1 MARVASILLILLFLG
16 LLVKAANPLSAA
28 SRYQLWQRNATC
40 LRGVASSS
48 PRCYQAFIGLNDD
61 QVIDSLQAVGVK
73 INATFN
79 GFVTATIPAHVM
91 HNVVSI
97 EGVSQISLGCHVHVC
112 NDSARYYS
120 NVDDLIHAK
129 GMPAP
134 LRGKDVIVGIIDTG
148 IDYNHVNWNDADG
161 RSRLQAV
168 YMPCDSSGVSPVVD
182 GYSLPGSYYETQGEI
197 ALLTTDSPDSSH
209 GTHTAGTAVGGY
221 MSCNWYGV
229 APEADIVA
237 CGIPEDELTDINIAN
252 CLRYIFDFADRA
264 GKPCVVNMSLGTND
278 GPNDGS
284 SFLCR
289 TFSSLSGPG
298 RICVLS
304 AGNDGNAPICFHEN
318 LSGNRDTVTTLLRN
332 QWSGLQRKGY
342 VSMWNDGAQEHLTRI
357 VIVNRQ
363 TGEIEYAS
371 SWIGSLPE
379 DSVYEI
385 NSVDDLD
392 FGAYYSGYFQYVNA
406 IEPQFDVDGSVVGD
420 GRFHSYWIFD
430 ATSLAAGHLVGIQYT
445 ANQPTMLSGWC
456 TKNTYFYSFNLP
468 GVTGGTSQGSISDMA
483 TTDDVISVG
492 AYCTRASYVNIYG
505 DNMHITG
512 SIPTDIADFSSY
524 GPDERGLSRPDICAP
539 GYSVISSASRY
550 ETDAVLRS
558 WVSPVTV
565 DGIEY
570 PYYVNQGT
578 SMSAP
583 VVSGCIALLLQLEPR
598 LTVGMI
604 RDVFNATAVRD
615 QWVQNGNLERW
626 GSGKID
632 VLAAVNHVIDRI
644 LLKGDV
650 NHDDEVNIAD
660 VLLIIDVLLDDGSQR
675 DSATL
680 IRADVN
686 RDSEIQIADVNRLI
700 DLILKN

>member
-16 LLVKAANPLSAA
+16 LLVKAANPFSAA

-91 HNVVSI
+91 HDVVSI

-120 NVDDLIHAK
+120 NVDDLIHAQ
-129 GMPAP
+129 GLPAP

-342 VSMWNDGAQEHLTRI
+342 VSMWNDGAQDHLTRI

-392 FGAYYSGYFQYVNA
+392 FG
-406 IEPQFDVDGSVVGD
+406 
-420 GRFHSYWIFD
+420 
-430 ATSLAAGHLVGIQYT
+430 
-445 ANQPTMLSGWC
+445 
-456 TKNTYFYSFNLP
+456 
-468 GVTGGTSQGSISDMA
+468 DM
-483 TTDDVISVG
+483 
-492 AYCTRASYVNIYG
+492 N
-505 DNMHITG
+505 
-512 SIPTDIADFSSY
+512 
-524 GPDERGLSRPDICAP
+524 
-539 GYSVISSASRY
+539 
-550 ETDAVLRS
+550 
-558 WVSPVTV
+558 
-565 DGIEY
+565 
-570 PYYVNQGT
+570 
-578 SMSAP
+578 
-583 VVSGCIALLLQLEPR
+583 
-598 LTVGMI
+598 
-604 RDVFNATAVRD
+604 
-615 QWVQNGNLERW
+615 
-626 GSGKID
+626 
-632 VLAAVNHVIDRI
+632 
-644 LLKGDV
+644 
-650 NHDDEVNIAD
+650 
-660 VLLIIDVLLDDGSQR
+660 
-675 DSATL
+675 
-680 IRADVN
+680 
-686 RDSEIQIADVNRLI
+686 
-700 DLILKN
+700 